1 MKNNRVILFFTLLAV
16 LLLFYLMFG
25 GSVKKQYFWWESYDD
40 KSVQPY
46 STFFVKELLRDY
58 ATEGFEVLE
67 DSVPPGF
74 AEDEPATMVYV
85 GGAFPWWWPGE
96 GLLDFVESGH
106 TLFIASAEA
115 PVEFLRALCQ
125 RQDAEALAEQG
136 YDEFYDSWSPAY
148 NYYVD
153 TAFTFVW
160 REGSEEKTFSLSY
173 RDRYARR
180 PYEWASLWLDHLC
193 PCVSSCL
200 DILDD
205 ETSDINFYGYPPLD
219 EEEAEMDG
227 YPASFFDNFYQR
239 VIDRGV
245 EEGERAPV
253 FGFIPYGKGR
263 IYLHSAPLAFT
274 NYALT
279 QKQGFD
285 YASHVFSVALSGG
298 EKPAAGKKIY
308 WLSPKQ
314 SNLAVADRPLSH
326 FDRTPLKYILSYP
339 SLSWAWYL
347 LLLSALLY
355 VLFVGKRR
363 QREMA
368 LLTRPENTSMAF
380 VALIGQLT
388 FLKGDHRQ
396 LAMEMLRL
404 WAGYVHRHYQLSL
417 LQERP
422 GLAETLASRSGVSL
436 TLIQKIFSL
445 RQKIENSS
453 YFSEVTL
460 VSLYK
465 MLQEFYKNEKRNYA

>member
-16 LLLFYLMFG
+16 LLLLYLMFG
-25 GSVKKQYFWWESYDD
+25 GSVKQRYFWWETYED

-46 STFFVKELLRDY
+46 AVFFVKELLRDY

-67 DSVPPGF
+67 DSVPPAL
-74 AEDEPATMVYV
+74 AEGEEAAMVYV
-85 GGAFPWWWPGE
+85 GSVFPPGWSDE
-96 GLLDFVESGH
+96 DLLNFVRNGH
-106 TLFIASAEA
+106 TLFIVSMEA
-115 PVEFLRALCQ
+115 PVELLRTLCEKE
-125 RQDAEALAEQG
+125 DAEALAEQG
-136 YDEFYDSWSPAY
+136 YEEFYDSWAPAY

-160 REGSEEKTFSLSY
+160 QEGSEEKTFSLSY

-200 DILDD
+200 DILDG
-205 ETSDINFYGYPPLD
+205 EESDINFYGYPPLD
-219 EEEAEMDG
+219 EEDARMKG
-227 YPASFFDNFYQR
+227 FPASFFEGFRKR
-239 VIDRGV
+239 VVDEGV
-245 EEGERAPV
+245 GTTERAPV

-263 IYLHSAPLAFT
+263 IYLHSVPLAFT

-279 QKQGFD
+279 QDQGFE
-285 YASHVFSVALSGG
+285 YVSHVFSKALSAEG
-298 EKPAAGKKIY
+298 KPAVKKIY
-308 WLSPKQ
+308 WVNPKHP
-314 SNLAVADRPLSH
+314 NLNVAHRPSSH
-326 FDRTPLKYILSYP
+326 FGRTPLKYVLSQP
-339 SLSWAWYL
+339 SLAWAWYL
-347 LLLSALLY
+347 LLASALLY

-363 QREMA
+363 QREMP

-388 FLKGDHRQ
+388 FLRGDHRQ

-404 WAGYVHRHYQLSL
+404 WSGYVHRHYQLSL
-417 LQERP
+417 LQDRP
-422 GLAETLASRSGVSL
+422 GLAETLASRSGVSPE
-436 TLIQKIFSL
+436 LIQKIFSL

-465 MLQEFYKNEKRNYA
+465 LLQEFYKNEKRNYA